1 MRTVKRPSGR
11 SDAAERLLK
20 GLGLA
25 ARAGCL
31 RIGTEAASR
40 AVKKGQAVALVIAGD
55 APDYV
60 HIRLAGLAS
69 GRSLPHRT
77 ILDGDALGGAV
88 GRARVV
94 ALAITDESLGRRV
107 LELAEAVQG

>member
-1 MRTVKRPSGR
+1 
-11 SDAAERLLK
+11 
-20 GLGLA
+20 
-25 ARAGCL
+25 L

-40 AVKKGQAVALVIAGD
+40 AVKKGQAVVLVIAGQAVVLVIAGD

-60 HIRLAGLAS
+60 HRQLGGLAS
-69 GRSLPHRT
+69 GRSLPYRT
-77 ILDGDALGGAV
+77 ILNGDALGGAV

-107 LELAEAVQG
+107 LELAEAVKG

>member
-1 MRTVKRPSGR
+1 LRTVKRPSEKI
-11 SDAAERLLK
+11 DAEDRLLK

-40 AVKKGQAVALVIAGD
+40 AVRKGQAVAVVIAGD

-60 HIRLAGLAS
+60 HRQLGGLAS
-69 GRSLPHRT
+69 GRSLPYRT
-77 ILDGDALGGAV
+77 ILNGDALGGAV

-107 LELAEAVQG
+107 LELAEAVKG